1 MNCNDNEVETLEEV
15 RRIVER
21 ASLPPF
27 QRRDM
32 LSAVKR
38 ICEMAGMAPAT
49 VVAEPV
55 ALRAMISKILPAAH
69 GVGRKT
75 WSNLL
80 SGLRAALRLA
90 GVIDPALQGD
100 ASRHPAWAP
109 LAQAIAGD
117 KRLSSG
123 LAPFQNWCAVSGP
136 TPDDVDN
143 AVVRRFHVWLE
154 HRTLRRKPRDIVR
167 SIPKLWNEASKRIEI
182 WPKTALAPISF
193 KAPPKRRQWCELTE
207 SFRRDAEAYLAMRA
221 NPDPFDEN
229 PNAPKRPLAKSTL
242 WQQREHLRLAASI
255 LIESGTVED
264 IKSLADLVEPEA
276 FKCVLRYYHERA
288 NRKPNAF
295 VIVMAKTLIQ
305 VAQFHVG
312 AAPDEVAR
320 LKRIAAMLPP
330 IPFDLTAKNRALLR
344 QLESP
349 RLRAKLLFLPE
360 ELMAE
365 VVKDLERGRLALV
378 KAQMA
383 IAIDLGLSVAPRPQ
397 NLSSLHWQRHFSEPD
412 GPKGRLVLRLPAEET
427 KSRRQ
432 EFIAEIPDDV
442 ARRLRWY
449 RRNILP
455 CLNAD
460 VNGFLFVTEKGGP
473 KSQETLSQQITQVI
487 AQRVG
492 IHMTPHQPRH
502 FCGSSYLEEHP
513 DDLETARLML
523 GHSSSKTTRIYVGSD
538 GRRASQVY
546 GDFLFKQR
554 DALKL
559 KRKLEPKPKP
569 KKKESED
576 QPCDH

>member
-1 MNCNDNEVETLEEV
+1 
-15 RRIVER
+15 
-21 ASLPPF
+21 
-27 QRRDM
+27 
-32 LSAVKR
+32 
-38 ICEMAGMAPAT
+38 
-49 VVAEPV
+49 
-55 ALRAMISKILPAAH
+55 
-69 GVGRKT
+69 
-75 WSNLL
+75 
-80 SGLRAALRLA
+80 
-90 GVIDPALQGD
+90 
-100 ASRHPAWAP
+100 
-109 LAQAIAGD
+109 
-117 KRLSSG
+117 
-123 LAPFQNWCAVSGP
+123 
-136 TPDDVDN
+136 
-143 AVVRRFHVWLE
+143 
-154 HRTLRRKPRDIVR
+154 VR

-182 WPKTALAPISF
+182 WPKTALARISF

-455 CLNAD
+455 RVNAD
-460 VNGFLFVTEKGGP
+460 VTAFSSSPRRVPRSPRKRSPSKSP
-473 KSQETLSQQITQVI
+473 KSSRSVS
-487 AQRVG
+487 
-492 IHMTPHQPRH
+492 
-502 FCGSSYLEEHP
+502 GS
-513 DDLETARLML
+513 T
-523 GHSSSKTTRIYVGSD
+523 
-538 GRRASQVY
+538 
-546 GDFLFKQR
+546 
-554 DALKL
+554 
-559 KRKLEPKPKP
+559 
-569 KKKESED
+569 
-576 QPCDH
+576 